1 MSITKGLHEFHQ
13 MCDETKAWINEKDQA
28 LSTDDV
34 GRDLAGVQM
43 LQRRHQVLFYNLCVI
58 IYTCKYMYILYT
70 KVSEFIKLS
79 AKGAKFDKNHTIYN
93 ERVHNIV
100 VAKQI
105 FAYVYIE
112 TVYTIS

>member
-1 MSITKGLHEFHQ
+1 MSITKGLYEFHQ

-58 IYTCKYMYILYT
+58 RYTCKYMYILYT
-70 KVSEFIKLS
+70 KVNDSR
-79 AKGAKFDKNHTIYN
+79 NHTIYH

-100 VAKQI
+100 AKQI
-105 FAYVYIE
+105 FAHIY
-112 TVYTIS
+112 